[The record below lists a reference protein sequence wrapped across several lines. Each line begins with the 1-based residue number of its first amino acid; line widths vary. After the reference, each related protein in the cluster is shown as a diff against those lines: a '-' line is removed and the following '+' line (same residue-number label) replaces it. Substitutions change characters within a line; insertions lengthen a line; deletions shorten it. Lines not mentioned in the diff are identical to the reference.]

1 MDISQK
7 LKIQSLQTNIS
18 EQFAQDTLH
27 ILNGQAMYEHFSRSQ
42 LMGSG
47 HYIPFNEAMCD
58 NESCADI
65 FSPAF
70 NRLRAA
76 GHRVSLAEY
85 EDVTMKPLTC
95 LLDKQYRCI
104 VLWFGDDM
112 FCQINLLTVLAY
124 LEQISFQGTVYYHMV
139 QELTYDVEET
149 AIDPNNY
156 QEIYLEVLLDHR
168 LPTAKLM
175 PVMDQ
180 GIRLYLEYVQ
190 DDNSITAYIR
200 DNIDQPQD
208 QLLEHLFLL
217 FPQYGLGDLQY
228 IKMIDNVKL

>member
-18 EQFAQDTLH
+18 KEFAQDTLH
-27 ILNGQAMYEHFSRSQ
+27 ILNGQAMYEHFSRYQ
-42 LMGSG
+42 LMEIGD
-47 HYIPFNEAMCD
+47 YIPFNEAMCD
-58 NESCADI
+58 NDSCADI

-70 NRLRAA
+70 NRLRAE

-85 EDVTMKPLTC
+85 EDVTMKPLAC

-112 FCQINLLTVLAY
+112 FCQMNLLTVLAY

-156 QEIYLEVLLDHR
+156 HEIYREVLLDHH
-168 LPTAKLM
+168 LPATKLM

-180 GIRLYLEYVQ
+180 GIRLYLDYLQ
-190 DDNSITAYIR
+190 NDNRLTAYIHE
-200 DNIDQPQD
+200 NIDQPQD
-208 QLLEHLFLL
+208 QLLEHLFRL

-228 IKMIDNVKL
+228 IKMIDNVKE